1 MPLHAKIDHDLPVP
15 ETDQAPDLDLYE
27 KTSAAAS
34 AVDLLAQYGL
44 EVDEPTQDEMEAA
57 GMLVGAYAADPE
69 NTSLAATPAR
79 MARMTAPEL
88 LVVKDIL
95 QRFGHSVVTNAVQVR
110 HMVTNKLIQETDNP
124 DPRIRLR
131 ALELL
136 GKITDVGLFTERTE
150 VTVTHQTSD
159 DLRAKLRE
167 KLQKM
172 KDVTPAE
179 EADVVYD
186 AEFKNA

>member
-69 NTSLAATPAR
+69 STSLAATPAR
-79 MARMTAPEL
+79 MSRMTAPEL

-95 QRFGHSVVTNAVQVR
+95 QRFGHSVVQNSIQVR

-186 AEFKNA
+186 DEFKNA